1 MFLNQLSHLTLD
13 SVDSPNSMA
22 IPGYRK
28 YVLYSTQ
35 EYGISVGDFS
45 SKTMFGFV
53 VYKPTRYNL
62 GPIRVE
68 LKLVVSTGE
77 NTYRL
82 HDIDPEIIR
91 NLIETSDLE
100 NKPVF
105 VREGDFGHFLR
116 FEPSRS
122 TSSTNIKY
130 ILTRSSAGYFLDML
144 GNELALMLKGNDKI
158 RNAKDARQVNNL
170 LIDVNAFAKEMDQKA
185 EIMWSTMTYQIKWAQ
200 KMYDKYK
207 EKIARLESNMNFAY
221 KRIYSG
227 LDVLSSYGIDES
239 EIDYL

>member
-1 MFLNQLSHLTLD
+1 MFLSQLSHLTLN

-28 YVLYSTQ
+28 YALYSTQ

-53 VYKPTRYNL
+53 VYKPTRSNL

-68 LKLVVSTGE
+68 LKLVESTGE
-77 NTYRL
+77 NTHRL

-105 VREGDFGHFLR
+105 VGEGDFGYFLG
-116 FEPSRS
+116 FEPGIS

-144 GNELALMLKGNDKI
+144 GNELTLVLQGNDKI
-158 RNAKDARQVNNL
+158 CNANDARRVNNF
-170 LIDVNAFAKEMDQKA
+170 LIDVNAFAKEMDPKA

-207 EKIARLESNMNFAY
+207 KKIAELESNMNGAY
-221 KRIYSG
+221 KRIYSA
-227 LDVLSSYGIDES
+227 LDVLSSYGIAES
-239 EIDYL
+239 EIDY

>member
-1 MFLNQLSHLTLD
+1 MFLSQLSHLTLD
-13 SVDSPNSMA
+13 SVDSPNLMA

-28 YVLYSTQ
+28 YALYSTQ

-53 VYKPTRYNL
+53 VYKPTRSNL

-77 NTYRL
+77 NTHRL

-105 VREGDFGHFLR
+105 VGEGDFGHFLG
-116 FEPSRS
+116 FEPGIR

-144 GNELALMLKGNDKI
+144 GNELALVLQGNDKI
-158 RNAKDARQVNNL
+158 CNAKDARRVNNL
-170 LIDVNAFAKEMDQKA
+170 LIDVDAFAKEMDPKA
-185 EIMWSTMTYQIKWAQ
+185 EIMWSTMTYQVTWA
-200 KMYDKYK
+200 
-207 EKIARLESNMNFAY
+207 
-221 KRIYSG
+221 
-227 LDVLSSYGIDES
+227 
-239 EIDYL
+239 

>member
-1 MFLNQLSHLTLD
+1 MFLSQLSHLTLD

-28 YVLYSTQ
+28 YALYSTQ

-53 VYKPTRYNL
+53 VYKPTRSNL

-77 NTYRL
+77 NTHRL
-82 HDIDPEIIR
+82 HDIDPETIV
-91 NLIETSDLE
+91 NLIDTSDLE

-105 VREGDFGHFLR
+105 VGEGDFGHFLG
-116 FEPSRS
+116 FEPGIS

-144 GNELALMLKGNDKI
+144 GNELALVLQGNDKI
-158 RNAKDARQVNNL
+158 CNANDARRVNNF
-170 LIDVNAFAKEMDQKA
+170 LIDVNAFAKEMDPKA

-207 EKIARLESNMNFAY
+207 KKIAELESNMNGAY
-221 KRIYSG
+221 KRIYSD

-239 EIDYL
+239 EIDY